1 MIYNI
6 IITFYRLALG
16 LWKGHQLIAKIERFY
31 LQDGLKFALGP
42 MGRAIIALTFKEV
55 DLVLSTQ
62 KVITK
67 HQKKHQKFHHNKH
80 LPSSICHYTTTFFRE
95 INFKK
100 NFLSSNR
107 FHEKYYCTASQY
119 LCTLK
124 KTKISKKNYKKP
136 SRRDLKNCFK
146 KSRHY
151 YFGHSICLKK

>member
-16 LWKGHQLIAKIERFY
+16 PWKGHQLIAKIERFY

-67 HQKKHQKFHHNKH
+67 HQKKTSKI
-80 LPSSICHYTTTFFRE
+80 SSQQTSAFQYLSLYNYFFFVRS
-95 INFKK
+95 ISRKK
-100 NFLSSNR
+100 ILSSNW

-136 SRRDLKNCFK
+136 FK
-146 KSRHY
+146 ERSQKL
-151 YFGHSICLKK
+151 F

>member
-31 LQDGLKFALGP
+31 LKDGLKFALGP

-67 HQKKHQKFHHNKH
+67 HQKKNIKNFITTNIC
-80 LPSSICHYTTTFFRE
+80 LPVFVTIQLLFFVKSISR
-95 INFKK
+95 KK
-100 NFLSSNR
+100 FLSSNW

-124 KTKISKKNYKKP
+124 KTKISKKKLQKT
-136 SRRDLKNCFK
+136 FK
-146 KSRHY
+146 ERSQKL
-151 YFGHSICLKK
+151 F